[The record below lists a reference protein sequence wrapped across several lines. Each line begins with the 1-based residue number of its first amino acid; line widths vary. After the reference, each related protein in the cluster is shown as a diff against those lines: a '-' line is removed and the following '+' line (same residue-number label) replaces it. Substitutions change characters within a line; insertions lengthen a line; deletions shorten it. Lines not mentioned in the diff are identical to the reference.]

1 MRTDGAVP
9 AMMRA
14 AAIEAFGG
22 PEKLVVREVR
32 VPAVAPHE
40 VLIRVDTAG
49 VGIWDAKARRGEW
62 ADGHEQFP
70 MVLGADGSG
79 TIASLGD
86 DVRGLSIG
94 DAVYGYAYG
103 DTKGGF
109 YAEYVALSAEHVAP
123 MPASLDFREA
133 GAIAVTGLTAL
144 AGIDDVLGVRP
155 GQTVLVHGATGGVG
169 TMAVQL
175 AKRRGARVLA
185 TASGGDGRELLRSL
199 GVDEAIDTHHDDV
212 LAVARRLAPDG
223 VDGLLALAGGPALE
237 RAIAALRDGGRIAY
251 PNGVEPPDAAALPA
265 GVTATAFDGVPNPAA
280 FARLNAILDE
290 TPLDVPIAAMYSLN
304 DAAEAHRRLERG
316 HVLGKIVLV
325 VDATEDV
332 VEKVA

>member
-1 MRTDGAVP
+1 MRTDGAIP
-9 AMMRA
+9 ATMRA
-14 AAIEAFGG
+14 AVIESFGG
-22 PEKLVVREVR
+22 AEKLVLRDVR

-40 VLIRVDTAG
+40 VLVRVDTAG

-62 ADGHEQFP
+62 ADGHERFP

-79 TIASLGD
+79 TIATLGD
-86 DVRGLSIG
+86 DVRGLSLG

-103 DTKGGF
+103 DSKGGF

-133 GAIAVTGLTAL
+133 GGIAVTGLTAL
-144 AGIDDVLGVRP
+144 AGIDDALGVRP

-169 TMAVQL
+169 TIAVQL

-185 TASGGDGRELLRSL
+185 TAHGGDGRELLRRL
-199 GVDEAIDTHHDDV
+199 GVEEAIDTLHDDV
-212 LAVARRLAPDG
+212 LAAVRRIAPDG
-223 VDGLLALAGGPALE
+223 IDALLAFAGGPVLE
-237 RAIAALRDGGRIAY
+237 RCIAALREGGKIAY
-251 PNGVEPPDAAALPA
+251 PNGVAMPD

-280 FARLNAILDE
+280 FARLNAVVDE
-290 TPLDVPIAAMYSLN
+290 SPFDVPIAGTYSLD
-304 DAAEAHRRLERG
+304 DASEAHRRLERG

>member
-1 MRTDGAVP
+1 
-9 AMMRA
+9 MMRA
-14 AAIEAFGG
+14 GAIDAFGG
-22 PEKLVVREVR
+22 AEKLVVREVR
-32 VPAVAPHE
+32 VPAVDRNE
-40 VLIRVDTAG
+40 VLVRVDTAG
-49 VGIWDAKARRGEW
+49 VGIWDAKARRGDW
-62 ADGHEQFP
+62 ANGRERFP

-79 TIASLGD
+79 TIAALGD
-86 DVRGLSIG
+86 GVRGLSVG

-103 DTKGGF
+103 DAKGGF
-109 YAEYVALSAEHVAP
+109 YAEYVVLSAEHVAP
-123 MPASLDFREA
+123 IPPSLDFREA
-133 GAIAVTGLTAL
+133 GAIGVTGVTAL
-144 AGIDDVLGVRP
+144 AGIDDALALAQ

-185 TASGGDGRELLRSL
+185 TASGGEGRELLRSL

-223 VDGLLALAGGPALE
+223 VDALLALTGGPQLARCISAVRE
-237 RAIAALRDGGRIAY
+237 GGTIAY
-251 PNGVEPPDAAALPA
+251 PNGVEMPEGAK
-265 GVTATAFDGVPNPAA
+265 ATAFDGVPNPAA
-280 FARLNAILDE
+280 FARLNAIIGE
-290 TPLDVPIAAMYSLN
+290 QPVQVPIAAMYSLD
-304 DAAEAHRRLERG
+304 DASEAHRRLERG